1 MNHWK
6 KIMNHEKKVR
16 IGCASAFWGDTTTA
30 AKQLVEKSTLD
41 YLVFDFLA
49 EVTMSILAGAKKKNT
64 EMGYATDFV
73 EQLAPLLS
81 QIKEKNI
88 TVLSNAGGLNLNAC
102 RKALMNE
109 AEKAGIDLN
118 IALVIGDDLMEEFPR
133 LMELGVKEIETNHP
147 LPDPCLSI
155 NAYLGAPGIVAAL
168 EQGADIIITGRCV
181 DSAMVLAPLIYEFGW
196 TMNDYDLLAAGS
208 LAGHIIE
215 CGAQCTGGNF
225 TDWRKVDR
233 FDNMGFPIVEVE
245 PNGQFIVTKPKD
257 TGGMV
262 TFGTVAEQFL
272 YEIGNPSEYLLPD
285 VVCDF
290 TQVTIDDLG
299 DDRVLVKGALGSPPT
314 DVYKVSAT
322 YMDGYRVVGT
332 LIIGGHS
339 SKKKGELISEAIIK
353 KCDRILSNK
362 GFEPFSN
369 TSYDLVGTDSI
380 YGPERSKEN
389 SKEILL
395 RLVATHSQKDALVIL
410 SKEMAQAATGMAAG
424 VMNYLGGRP
433 SVSSSIHL
441 YSFLFPKDQ
450 VPVGVDIN
458 DQLLNVDISCDGGF
472 VPLPGNQR
480 SISGISNQEMQVSV
494 PLIKLAFARSGDKGD
509 HANIGVIARRP
520 EFLPFIQNALTPEA
534 ISKYF
539 DHVIHGEVMSW
550 DVPGI
555 NGINFLLKNSL
566 GGGGMSSLNIDPQ
579 GKSYAQQLLDHEIPI
594 SDSIAKEL
602 D

>member
-1 MNHWK
+1 
-6 KIMNHEKKVR
+6 MNHEKKVR

-88 TVLSNAGGLNLNAC
+88 TVLSNAGGLNLSAC

-109 AEKAGIDLN
+109 AEKAGIDLK
-118 IALVIGDDLMEEFPR
+118 IALVIGDDLMQEFPR
-133 LMELGVKEIETNHP
+133 LMELGVKEIETNYP

-262 TFGTVAEQFL
+262 TFGTIAEQFL
-272 YEIGNPSEYLLPD
+272 YEIGNPSGSATLN
-285 VVCDF
+285 VVLDESVDAAAIVVSVGSVMITGGSSCPPAILSHSSPSYRYKVF
-290 TQVTIDDLG
+290 LSEMNFSSPSSPVTW
-299 DDRVLVKGALGSPPT
+299 SPPE
-314 DVYKVSAT
+314 SAVFLT
-322 YMDGYRVVGT
+322 PLVLYIATSDNFIYF
-332 LIIGGHS
+332 S
-339 SKKKGELISEAIIK
+339 AIIQP
-353 KCDRILSNK
+353 R
-362 GFEPFSN
+362 
-369 TSYDLVGTDSI
+369 
-380 YGPERSKEN
+380 
-389 SKEILL
+389 
-395 RLVATHSQKDALVIL
+395 VAL
-410 SKEMAQAATGMAAG
+410 
-424 VMNYLGGRP
+424 
-433 SVSSSIHL
+433 
-441 YSFLFPKDQ
+441 
-450 VPVGVDIN
+450 
-458 DQLLNVDISCDGGF
+458 
-472 VPLPGNQR
+472 
-480 SISGISNQEMQVSV
+480 
-494 PLIKLAFARSGDKGD
+494 
-509 HANIGVIARRP
+509 
-520 EFLPFIQNALTPEA
+520 
-534 ISKYF
+534 
-539 DHVIHGEVMSW
+539 
-550 DVPGI
+550 
-555 NGINFLLKNSL
+555 
-566 GGGGMSSLNIDPQ
+566 
-579 GKSYAQQLLDHEIPI
+579 
-594 SDSIAKEL
+594 
-602 D
+602 